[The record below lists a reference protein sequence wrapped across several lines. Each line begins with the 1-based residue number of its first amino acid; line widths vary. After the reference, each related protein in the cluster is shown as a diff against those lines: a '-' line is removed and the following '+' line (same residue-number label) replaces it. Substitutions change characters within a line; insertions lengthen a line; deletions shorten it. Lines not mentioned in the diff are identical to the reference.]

1 MMIWVTNQLD
11 YFEMTYHYLFYL
23 LYEYDNQNIPTG
35 VHFRRFSVQFRIN
48 IFKKAD
54 SENGALNSN

>member
-1 MMIWVTNQLD
+1 
-11 YFEMTYHYLFYL
+11 MTYHYLFYL